1 MECILYDTNEH
12 FPSKKKTIFIEQQYI
27 KLAFLL
33 KKKSI
38 LTFLAK
44 SFCVFNILFITH
56 WESEDDHHCTW
67 IINNRGEWLLFM
79 AKWAIFQLYHGE
91 NKLPFD
97 EMMFVLDQCNK
108 LDLYST
114 SSLKQQ
120 FLGRHSTRTHY
131 PDSEPRLYLPLLVK
145 AVCSKCPNTNFTLW
159 FEPTSHPWSTTLK
172 HYTTDMIYLK

>member
-1 MECILYDTNEH
+1 
-12 FPSKKKTIFIEQQYI
+12 
-27 KLAFLL
+27 
-33 KKKSI
+33 
-38 LTFLAK
+38 
-44 SFCVFNILFITH
+44 
-56 WESEDDHHCTW
+56 
-67 IINNRGEWLLFM
+67 M

-120 FLGRHSTRTHY
+120 FLGRHSTQTHY

-145 AVCSKCPNTNFTLW
+145 AVCLAGKQQMPKYQFYTLW
-159 FEPTSHPWSTTLK
+159 FEPTSHPWSTTLE